1 LATSPIDDYSDLQLS
16 EKAKNQLLKTIL
28 NLKAGL
34 ITAVALICKGPTEC
48 VFSERCPIFIAD
60 GVNGAYPVGRQC
72 LLESNYAREKFLG
85 YIDELGMN
93 EAEVENSPTK
103 RSMLSKLVE
112 LDIYDFRSSL
122 ILAGAFPDTDGSLLF
137 SQTIAINQEGE
148 NIDQIQSHPC
158 WNIKIQI
165 HKQRSE
171 LLDALLLTPKRDV
184 WRRAAL
190 KQKQDDNYLTIGR
203 KLQEKLDL
211 VLDSLNEENE
221 D

>member
-1 LATSPIDDYSDLQLS
+1 
-16 EKAKNQLLKTIL
+16 
-28 NLKAGL
+28 
-34 ITAVALICKGPTEC
+34 
-48 VFSERCPIFIAD
+48 
-60 GVNGAYPVGRQC
+60 
-72 LLESNYAREKFLG
+72 
-85 YIDELGMN
+85 MN
-93 EAEVENSPTK
+93 EVEVENSPTK
-103 RSMLSKLVE
+103 RSLLSKLVE

-122 ILAGAFPDTDGSLLF
+122 ILAGVFPNTDGSLLF

-148 NIDQIQSHPC
+148 NIDQIQEHPA
-158 WNIKIQI
+158 WKVKSQIQ
-165 HKQRSE
+165 KQRMD
-171 LLDALLLTPKRDV
+171 LLDALAITPKREI